1 MWVKNGQ
8 IVGADTPGAS
18 MKIIQD
24 AVSMT
29 DDERDA
35 KIVGE
40 GYRIRDPLRRMDPV
54 ENAMYDL
61 TAVLIEEFIFDP
73 FSLHDDV
80 IDVLSRIYDMSP
92 SKANIMEKS
101 VLQHEAWTD

>member
-1 MWVKNGQ
+1 
-8 IVGADTPGAS
+8 
-18 MKIIQD
+18 
-24 AVSMT
+24 
-29 DDERDA
+29 
-35 KIVGE
+35 
-40 GYRIRDPLRRMDPV
+40 
-54 ENAMYDL
+54 
-61 TAVLIEEFIFDP
+61 VLIEEFIFDP